1 MVQLNR
7 ASCTNI
13 TIDTCA
19 RTHLLDVVL
28 GYRRMPYQWVRISTV
43 QYSRREV
50 SWGIAAVEGNN
61 RRVSLSG
68 GVRVAFA
75 EVCSECAEV
84 VRHHTELIVVRERR
98 LYAYGIKYS
107 YNLYDKSIIE

>member
-7 ASCTNI
+7 ASGTNI

-19 RTHLLDVVL
+19 RTHFLDVVL
-28 GYRRMPYQWVRISTV
+28 GYCRVPYERVRIGTV
-43 QYSRREV
+43 QHSRREV

-61 RRVSLSG
+61 RRVGSSG

-75 EVCSECAEV
+75 EVCSESAEV

-98 LYAYGIKYS
+98 LYAYGI
-107 YNLYDKSIIE
+107 